1 MGREEV
7 VYGSKVGNTTNP
19 QFLEIDS
26 WVKYTFHYISRK
38 LYIEYGMKIRLLLYS
53 KNLIDKLFYC
63 WTTSYIFQMIRI

>member
-26 WVKYTFHYISRK
+26 WVKYIFHNISRK
-38 LYIEYGMKIRLLLYS
+38 LYIEYGMKIKLLLYS
-53 KNLIDKLFYC
+53 KTLSIYVFYC
-63 WTTSYIFQMIRI
+63 WNTSYIFQTIRS